1 VFIDQ
6 LVKRNPA
13 LARAAV
19 ELQQR
24 GDVPAGAYVIDLD
37 VLHENAR
44 LICAEAARLG
54 LTVFGMTKQFGRN
67 PVAIQT
73 LQRAGVERF
82 VAVDM
87 GCAEAIDRAGA
98 RLGHVGHLVQVPTHA
113 AARAAALQ
121 PDYWTVFDLRK
132 AREAGAAARA
142 LGDLNRPHEAGAA
155 ARALGDPSK
164 AAEAG
169 AAAREAGAAARALG
183 DLNRPHEAGAAAR
196 ALGRE
201 QPILARIFGDG
212 DMTFESDAGGF
223 DAEDMEWLGDSL
235 AAVDGCRFA
244 GVTSYPAL
252 TFNPETR
259 MVEPTPN
266 LATMARVAE
275 KLQRLG
281 YGPMEV
287 NAPGHTSTAVLRLLA
302 DAGATQVEPGHGFTG
317 TTPLHAV
324 ADLPERPAI
333 VFVTEVS
340 HLSDAGGGAALTAA
354 GDAAGSARAAAAYC
368 FGGGLYQDVDTVP
381 ALDDPVGLPGPL
393 EALVGPDPDEAL
405 RHRAVAH
412 LPDYQVIDF
421 YGRLTAREGAIIRP
435 GDSVVFCFR
444 PQVFYTR
451 ALVVP
456 VGGIASG
463 APKVEGLFDAQGR
476 AV

>member
-1 VFIDQ
+1 
-6 LVKRNPA
+6 
-13 LARAAV
+13 
-19 ELQQR
+19 
-24 GDVPAGAYVIDLD
+24 
-37 VLHENAR
+37 
-44 LICAEAARLG
+44 
-54 LTVFGMTKQFGRN
+54 MTKQFGRN
-67 PVAIQT
+67 PVAIRT
-73 LQRAGVERF
+73 LERAGVQRF

-87 GCAEAIDRAGA
+87 GCAEAIDRVGA
-98 RLGHVGHLVQVPTHA
+98 HLGHIGHLVQVPTHQA
-113 AARAAALQ
+113 ERAAAMK

-132 AREAGAAARA
+132 AQEAGR
-142 LGDLNRPHEAGAA
+142 
-155 ARALGDPSK
+155 
-164 AAEAG
+164 AAE
-169 AAAREAGAAARALG
+169 
-183 DLNRPHEAGAAAR
+183 

-201 QPILARIFGDG
+201 QPILARIFGAG
-212 DMTFESDAGGF
+212 DITFESDAGGF

-252 TFNPETR
+252 TFNAETR
-259 MVEPTPN
+259 KVEPTPN
-266 LATMARVAE
+266 LSTMARGAE

-287 NAPGHTSTAVLRLLA
+287 NAPGHTSTAVLPMLA

-317 TTPLHAV
+317 TTSLHAV

-333 VFVTEVS
+333 VYVSEVS
-340 HLSDAGGGAALTAA
+340 HLSD
-354 GDAAGSARAAAAYC
+354 GSACC

-381 ALDDPVGLPGPL
+381 GPL
-393 EALVGPDPDEAL
+393 EALVGSDPDEAL

-421 YGRLTAREGAIIRP
+421 YGRLTPGRPQATSQASASVEAQSPGQAVAPGGAPAPGEGTTIRP

-456 VGGIASG
+456 VSGIASG
-463 APKVEGLFDAQGR
+463 APKVEGLFDSQGR